1 MLWAVDQT
9 GVSPEGSWIDP
20 PSHLEP
26 TMSLSETQHEAA
38 GTRRIARPVP
48 LRESVY
54 NAILDMI
61 VSRNLQPGQHLVES
75 ELAVMLG
82 VSRQPVREALQ
93 WLKNDG
99 WVDLRPGLGA
109 YVHTPTVEEADQ
121 LLAVRRLLETE
132 SARLA
137 AQHVTEDGVV
147 HLRELCRQGFAALE
161 AEDVATMVTLNAEL
175 HATVM
180 RLSRN
185 DVLVELASQVD
196 RRVRWYYTP
205 VARHRG
211 AQSWSEHSA
220 LIDAIAAGD
229 ADRAAEVM
237 HAHTEHTRVSYLDQ
251 QDLDKSGAD
260 AGTPARP
267 VTGRRP

>member
-1 MLWAVDQT
+1 
-9 GVSPEGSWIDP
+9 
-20 PSHLEP
+20 
-26 TMSLSETQHEAA
+26 MSVSETPTEP
-38 GTRRIARPVP
+38 GSRRIARPVP

-54 NAILDMI
+54 TAILDMI
-61 VSRNLQPGQHLVES
+61 VSRSLEPGQHLVES

-109 YVHTPTVEEADQ
+109 FVHTPTVEEADQ
-121 LLAVRRLLETE
+121 LLAVRSLLETE

-137 AQHVTEDGVV
+137 ATCADADGVSR
-147 HLRELCRQGFAALE
+147 LRELCDRGHAALGS
-161 AEDVATMVTLNAEL
+161 EDVATMVALNAEL
-175 HATVM
+175 HAAVM
-180 RLSRN
+180 KMSGN
-185 DVLVELASQVD
+185 DVLVELAAQVD

-211 AQSWSEHSA
+211 KQSWIEHAA

-229 ADRAAEVM
+229 AEEAAKVM
-237 HAHTEHTRVSYLDQ
+237 AAHTEHTRRSYLEQRD
-251 QDLDKSGAD
+251 DAD
-260 AGTPARP
+260 GSAPALR
-267 VTGRRP
+267 GRVH